1 VIAVYLA
8 KDPIVGVSAAIS
20 LSPYDSEDNDW
31 SEGQATYRKL
41 RSYVYEEALRRSLDA
56 VLPKR
61 KDVTPAMPTLST
73 VGKKTRGSGPQV
85 TLDIECNKGA
95 SLPIDSE
102 QLGNAL
108 ERSLEELHSLA
119 NGKAK

>member
-20 LSPYDSEDNDW
+20 LSRYDSEDNDW

-41 RSYVYEEALRRSLDA
+41 RSYVYEEALRRSLDS
-56 VLPKR
+56 VLPQR
-61 KDVTPAMPTLST
+61 KDVAPITPTLST
-73 VGKKTRGSGPQV
+73 VGKTHGGGPQV
-85 TLDIECNKGA
+85 TLSIEYNQG
-95 SLPIDSE
+95 SQLPIGAE

-108 ERSLEELHSLA
+108 ERSLDELRALVA
-119 NGKAK
+119 GKTN